1 LENVLD
7 IFIENDPTSPNFGD
21 VVYDNTKVTVT
32 DSPTQSLSQALTVK
46 LNTFLGEWF
55 LNNEVGVPYYQQ
67 IFGKVR
73 SKSAIDII
81 FQQQISSEPG
91 VLEITDFLSDIS
103 SGRTYSLSFR
113 VRTTQNQITET
124 ITINVGA

>member
-1 LENVLD
+1 LD
-7 IFIENDPTSPNFGD
+7 IFIENDPTSLNFGD

-32 DSPTQSLSQALTVK
+32 GGSSEAVAQRLTIK

-55 LNNEVGVPYYQQ
+55 LNTTAGVPYYQQ

-73 SKSAIDII
+73 SKAAIDII
-81 FQQQISSEPG
+81 FRQQISSEPG
-91 VLEITDFLSDIS
+91 VLEITDFFSDIS
-103 SGRTYSLSFR
+103 AGRTYSLTFR

-124 ITINVGA
+124 ITINVGAA

>member
-1 LENVLD
+1 LD
-7 IFIENDPTSPNFGD
+7 IFIENDPTALNFGD

-32 DSPTQSLSQALTVK
+32 GGTAEAVAQRLTIK

-55 LNNEVGVPYYQQ
+55 LNTTTGVPYYQQ

-73 SKSAIDII
+73 SKAAIDII
-81 FQQQISSEPG
+81 FRQQISSEPG
-91 VLEITDFLSDIS
+91 VLEITDFFSDIS
-103 SGRTYSLSFR
+103 AGRTYSLTFR

-124 ITINVGA
+124 ITINVGAA

>member
-1 LENVLD
+1 MD
-7 IFIENDPTSPNFGD
+7 IFIENDPTSLNFGD
-21 VVYDNTKVTVT
+21 VVYDNTTVTVT
-32 DSPTQSLSQALTVK
+32 GSSAESVAQRLTVK

-55 LNNEVGVPYYQQ
+55 LNTTTGVPYYQQ

-73 SKSAIDII
+73 SKAAIDII

-91 VLEITDFLSDIS
+91 VLEITDFFSDIS

-124 ITINVGA
+124 ITINVGAA